1 VNASRLGEVARR
13 LTFACVTALVIAA
26 PVAGSQPV
34 NTAPTPAPQTN
45 PALEARVRELSAQLR
60 CVVCQ
65 GLSIEDSPSELA
77 MEMKSVVREQLAA
90 GKSPDEVKR
99 YFVDKYGEW
108 ILLQPKAE
116 GFNLVVYLVPVA
128 FVIGGIAF
136 LVLAVRRW
144 TRSGGDAAAAD
155 ESTA

>member
-1 VNASRLGEVARR
+1 VN
-13 LTFACVTALVIAA
+13 
-26 PVAGSQPV
+26 VAGFLVVTRRRTVACLLALLILASSVSSQAP
-34 NTAPTPAPQTN
+34 NTSPTPAPQTN
-45 PALEARVRELSAQLR
+45 PALEARVRQVAAQLR

-77 MEMKSVVREQLAA
+77 VEMKAVVREQLAA

-99 YFVDKYGEW
+99 YFVEKYGEW

-116 GFNLVVYLVPVA
+116 GFNLVVYLLPVL
-128 FVIGGIAF
+128 FVLGGIAF
-136 LVLAVRRW
+136 VVFAVRRW
-144 TRSGGDAAAAD
+144 TRGGGESQAAD